1 MSGRNDPPPPQP
13 RTVQLELA
21 GKNYTGS
28 YTILEGKITVKYGG
42 RQKATQLGASAS
54 SPDSL
59 ARTVLGEMIAESQGK
74 K

>member
-13 RTVQLELA
+13 RPVQLERA
-21 GKNYTGS
+21 ERKYIGF
-28 YTILEGKITVKYGG
+28 YTIQEGMITVRYGG
-42 RQKATQLGASAS
+42 RQKAAHLGGSAS

-59 ARTVLGEMIAESQGK
+59 ARIVLGELVTESQGK